1 MGLTIILGVLVV
13 GVGLGILGL
22 VLEGVAKVLDPEG
35 YDAWCNRHDPHYAAK
50 KALEQQLII
59 KENETPKK
67 PYL

>member
-13 GVGLGILGL
+13 GIGLGILGL
-22 VLEGVAKVLDPEG
+22 VLEGVAKLLDPEG
-35 YDAWCNRHDPHYAAK
+35 YEAWCNRHDPYYVPK

-59 KENETPKK
+59 KENANPKK